1 MNSFE
6 DIGKVTLAVL
16 AMCWLGYLAV
26 ADSRLMGRSG
36 NPRGVDVLA
45 GINGNSEKSALFA
58 LPFMVCGFRLI
69 KGDDTC
75 ID

>member
-6 DIGKVTLAVL
+6 DICKVTLAAL
-16 AMCWLGYLAV
+16 AIFWLGYLAV
-26 ADSRLMGRSG
+26 TDSRSMGGSS
-36 NPRGVDVLA
+36 NPRGADVLV